1 MTTDEKGTAMRVP
14 PSRDDDTPSER
25 TPEPARVHRQM
36 PNSLAPT
43 ACPCASCVAEAG
55 VSAWWMIVCDE
66 CGNKRCPHG
75 TDHRHECTG
84 SNEPGQVGSGYARMT
99 SDDRTETITDRAAI
113 RDSDEPDER
122 TPNEVHVDESGCSCK
137 TGPYRGFQRDP
148 IDAACPKHGGPLRH
162 GDGDVRVFH
171 PDGST
176 SIIREPDERG
186 DFPCCATPAPVGAAV
201 ALDLDAAHV
210 RTDPA
215 CTFHDGTTP
224 KASRGK
230 ICPACMRL
238 DLDAMH
244 ETICDN
250 FTGMAEVRQAADALI
265 AEVRSLRAKVAA
277 LRAKVATLRARLAAV
292 EAHPVVLELAE
303 ERTRQTAKH
312 GDQSHLPDGT
322 GAALWLSMDDD
333 YIRRHGIRRDNLA
346 AWAKSRTDE
355 ASQVHGD
362 GSITFEHILTEEWAE
377 AIAESDPV
385 ALRAELVQVAAV
397 AVQWVEAIDLRAALA
412 TTGEGQ

>member
-1 MTTDEKGTAMRVP
+1 MTQDDRMETNPTRANGGPVRGDAPLVSGECPYPAVMATRYPDRAIGTV
-14 PSRDDDTPSER
+14 
-25 TPEPARVHRQM
+25 
-36 PNSLAPT
+36 
-43 ACPCASCVAEAG
+43 AG
-55 VSAWWMIVCDE
+55 VTIIESHDPQAS
-66 CGNKRCPHG
+66 
-75 TDHRHECTG
+75 T
-84 SNEPGQVGSGYARMT
+84 YAEHM
-99 SDDRTETITDRAAI
+99 ETITDRAEI
-113 RDSDEPDER
+113 RATDEPDEITTAR
-122 TPNEVHVDESGCSCK
+122 YRALMATPLD
-137 TGPYRGFQRDP
+137 GPMMRGE
-148 IDAACPKHGGPLRH
+148 
-162 GDGDVRVFH
+162 
-171 PDGST
+171 T
-176 SIIREPDERG
+176 
-186 DFPCCATPAPVGAAV
+186 TPAPASGAG
-201 ALDLDAAHV
+201 LDLDA
-210 RTDPA
+210 
-215 CTFHDGTTP
+215 
-224 KASRGK
+224 
-230 ICPACMRL
+230 L
-238 DLDAMH
+238 H

-250 FTGMAEVRQAADALI
+250 FTGMAEVRQAADLLV
-265 AEVRSLRAKVAA
+265 AEVRRLTRLGQCDLDLLMRAEAA
-277 LRAKVATLRARLAAV
+277 EAEVATLRARLAEV

>member
-99 SDDRTETITDRAAI
+99 SDAHIETITDRAAI

-162 GDGDVRVFH
+162 GDGDVTVCH

-176 SIIREPDERG
+176 TIIREPSEAEHLESLA
-186 DFPCCATPAPVGAAV
+186 CAV
-201 ALDLDAAHV
+201 ASVTPCSCSAQRARAEAA
-210 RTDPA
+210 
-215 CTFHDGTTP
+215 
-224 KASRGK
+224 
-230 ICPACMRL
+230 
-238 DLDAMH
+238 
-244 ETICDN
+244 E
-250 FTGMAEVRQAADALI
+250 AEV
-265 AEVRSLRAKVAA
+265 V
-277 LRAKVATLRARLAAV
+277 TLRVKLAAV
-292 EAHPVVLELAE
+292 EAVHVRCGEGVCNAGPKPEICHECGV
-303 ERTRQTAKH
+303 
-312 GDQSHLPDGT
+312 
-322 GAALWLSMDDD
+322 
-333 YIRRHGIRRDNLA
+333 
-346 AWAKSRTDE
+346 AWPCP
-355 ASQVHGD
+355 
-362 GSITFEHILTEEWAE
+362 TF
-377 AIAESDPV
+377 
-385 ALRAELVQVAAV
+385 
-397 AVQWVEAIDLRAALA
+397 AALA
-412 TTGEGQ
+412 VTTGEGQ